1 MVNSMPAILV
11 KFLVLTFKQKLSPLA
26 TDLSSISNIK
36 FPTLPVEPP
45 PVEPPP
51 VEPPPVPPP
60 PVPPPVPAPP
70 APMIITGELTVLG
83 TKASERLII
92 SKLLILNVS

>member
-36 FPTLPVEPP
+36 FPTL

>member
-51 VEPPPVPPP
+51 VPPP

-70 APMIITGELTVLG
+70 APIIITGELTVLG

>member
-51 VEPPPVPPP
+51 V
-60 PVPPPVPAPP
+60 PPPVPAPP
-70 APMIITGELTVLG
+70 APIIIMGELTVLG